1 MNQRRLPPQDIDA
14 SVDDL
19 VRSPLGCA
27 FLLSMDYSG
36 VSPADAVKPAV
47 SLDAL
52 ATAVSETT
60 IWSAD
65 YARLIRYLALKSE
78 SLKPLARAILEHPG
92 RDWWFAPLDRKAQV
106 WAARAENASAAPT
119 QARFVS
125 PSNNRWVTWDNKP
138 RKGGLYTA
146 TLFDCETALFAALH
160 SGVSELSIDFK
171 SPVVCWRLTAS
182 ESARVYEI
190 TSPLDLHELCAR
202 YPARGNGRGRY
213 LPLFPVKRIAPN
225 ADTDERRFLSVDW
238 EAAAKDWDGVHL
250 TFGGLLTSDSVR
262 VASSAGWSMLMFWDL
277 EQTLW
282 LRWAFDA
289 VERMPDYRET
299 DTDIDDIAIGFPMD
313 YMERYGLTQQ
323 ASYER
328 RSDTP
333 SQGGGVA
340 EKLDYR
346 RRVAYNPIR
355 RFLHRLAQT
364 WAYGKNAS
372 ASRKRRGD

>member
-14 SVDDL
+14 KVDDL
-19 VRSPLGCA
+19 VGSPLGCA
-27 FLLSMDYSG
+27 FLLSIDYSKI
-36 VSPADAVKPAV
+36 SPADAVKPAV
-47 SLDAL
+47 SLAAL
-52 ATAVSETT
+52 ADAVSETT
-60 IWSAD
+60 IWSSD

-78 SLKPLARAILEHPG
+78 ALKPLARAILEHPG
-92 RDWWFAPLDRKAQV
+92 SDWWFAPIDRKSQV
-106 WAARAENASAAPT
+106 WSARAENASAAPT
-119 QARFVS
+119 QARFAS
-125 PSNNRWVTWDNKP
+125 PTNRRGTWENRP
-138 RKGGLYTA
+138 GGGLYTA
-146 TLFDCETALFAALH
+146 TLFDGETALFAALA
-160 SGVSELSIDFK
+160 SGVSELSVDFK
-171 SPVVCWRLTAS
+171 SPVVCWRLSAS

-190 TSPLDLHELCAR
+190 TSPLDAHELCAR
-202 YPARGNGRGRY
+202 YPSRGNGRGRY
-213 LPLFPVKRIAPN
+213 LRLFPVKRTEPN
-225 ADTDERRFLSVDW
+225 ADTDERSFLTVDW

-299 DTDIDDIAIGFPMD
+299 ESGIDDLMLGFPMD
-313 YMERYGLTQQ
+313 YRLDEE

-328 RSDTP
+328 RSDAP
-333 SQGGGVA
+333 SQAASIG

-355 RFLHRLAQT
+355 RFLHRLAQN
-364 WAYGKNAS
+364 WAHGRNAS
-372 ASRKRRGD
+372 ESRKKRGD

>member
-1 MNQRRLPPQDIDA
+1 MVVRADRSEGAGVGGARRE
-14 SVDDL
+14 
-19 VRSPLGCA
+19 R
-27 FLLSMDYSG
+27 
-36 VSPADAVKPAV
+36 
-47 SLDAL
+47 
-52 ATAVSETT
+52 
-60 IWSAD
+60 
-65 YARLIRYLALKSE
+65 IR
-78 SLKPLARAILEHPG
+78 RAHAG
-92 RDWWFAPLDRKAQV
+92 KG
-106 WAARAENASAAPT
+106 
-119 QARFVS
+119 FVS

-146 TLFDCETALFAALH
+146 TLFDGETALFAALH

-171 SPVVCWRLTAS
+171 SPVVCWRLIAS

-213 LPLFPVKRIAPN
+213 LPLFPVKRITPN
-225 ADTDERRFLSVDW
+225 ADTDERSFLSVDW

-250 TFGGLLTSDSVR
+250 TLGGLLTSDSVR
-262 VASSAGWSMLMFWDL
+262 IASSAGWSMLMFWDL

-299 DTDIDDIAIGFPMD
+299 DTDIDDLAIGFPMD

-333 SQGGGVA
+333 IQGGGVA

-355 RFLHRLAQT
+355 RFLHRLAQN

-372 ASRKRRGD
+372 DPRKKRGD